1 MMGRRRGGDRAD
13 SLDLFLD
20 TICNAFGGLLFLAI
34 LLTLLVQMR
43 SNDDSASAREV
54 ISEVELERL
63 ALEIETAE
71 RRREELSRQVYKLSQ
86 FVDEMKG
93 SPLEQQAS
101 KVEELQKKI
110 EPLLSQVKSESQ
122 LVESILR
129 EIRGIQEQMANLD
142 VELPVAREAL
152 AEARE
157 KLTASLVS
165 RQESVEAPVERM
177 TLKSPICLLMR
188 YNRVYLV
195 FSDVRNQTVNLGHVQ
210 EIASAKGVIVQP
222 RQGQGWDL
230 TSGAGIERVR
240 ELLASASPLDRF
252 FSIGVWPDSYGNF
265 EKIKQ
270 PMIERGFSYQL
281 IPLTTE
287 ERISYGVSDEASLVQ

>member
-1 MMGRRRGGDRAD
+1 MMGRRRKGASSD

-43 SNDDSASAREV
+43 SNDDSGSAREV
-54 ISEVELERL
+54 VSEVELERL
-63 ALEIETAE
+63 ALDISIAE
-71 RRREELSRQVYKLSQ
+71 RRREELNALVSKLSQ
-86 FVDEMKG
+86 LAGEIKG
-93 SPLEQQAS
+93 SPLHQQAS
-101 KVEELQKKI
+101 NVEELQEKI
-110 EPLLSQVKSESQ
+110 EPLLSQIKSESQ
-122 LVESILR
+122 LVESMLR
-129 EIRGIQEQMANLD
+129 EIREIQEQMANLE
-142 VELPVAREAL
+142 VELPLAREAL
-152 AEARE
+152 AQAKENLSE
-157 KLTASLVS
+157 SLAS

-195 FSDVRNQTVNLGHVQ
+195 FSDDRNQTVNLEHV
-210 EIASAKGVIVQP
+210 EDRSSSKSIVVQP
-222 RQGQGWDL
+222 RPGRGWDV
-230 TSGAGIERVR
+230 TSSAGIERVR
-240 ELLASASPLDRF
+240 DLLAAASPVDRF
-252 FSIGVWPDSYGNF
+252 CSIGVWPDSYGNF

-270 PMIERGFSYQL
+270 AMIEGGFNYQL